1 MKDILGILC
10 IWACIGYFLAGARAI
25 PKPTT
30 KAGAIKQTFWL
41 GPLFWVGISIWG
53 ICVFIKRKCLTK

>member
-10 IWACIGYFLAGARAI
+10 LWALIGYFLAGAV
-25 PKPTT
+25 PKANS
-30 KAGAIKQTFWL
+30 KADAIKQTLWL

-53 ICVFIKRKCLTK
+53 LCVFVKRKCLTK